1 MVLNQLNAICGSS
14 YDTVKIKAR
23 GFTDDELGYIKYYD
37 CFGNQIS
44 EFVEVILGSVV
55 FASRASKG
63 GIAPDITGNATL
75 INSCEYDVGSG
86 NDRQTNGIYVYR
98 VTGECTFAVM

>member
-14 YDTVKIKAR
+14 YDTVKIKAT
-23 GFTDDELGYIKYYD
+23 GFADDQYGYIKYYD

-44 EFVEVILGSVV
+44 GFLEVILGSVV

-63 GIAPDITGNATL
+63 GIEPNITGNATL
-75 INSCEYDVGSG
+75 VTSCKYDIGSG
-86 NDRQTNGIYVYR
+86 NNKQTNGIYVYR
-98 VTGECTFAVM
+98 VNGECTFGVL

>member
-14 YDTVKIKAR
+14 YDTVKIRAV
-23 GFTDDELGYIKYYD
+23 GFDDEDGYIKFYD

-44 EFVEVILGSVV
+44 GSLEVILGSVV

-63 GIAPDITGNATL
+63 GIGPDITGNATL
-75 INSCEYDVGSG
+75 VSSCEYDIGSG
-86 NDRQTNGIYVYR
+86 NNKQTNGIYVYR
-98 VTGECTFAVM
+98 VNGECTFGVL

>member
-14 YDTVKIKAR
+14 YDTVKIEAH
-23 GFTDDELGYIKYYD
+23 GFDDKYGYIKYYD

-44 EFVEVILGSVV
+44 GSLEVILGSVV

-75 INSCEYDVGSG
+75 VTSCEYDIGSG
-86 NDRQTNGIYVYR
+86 NNRQTNGIYVYR
-98 VTGECTFAVM
+98 VNGECLFGVL